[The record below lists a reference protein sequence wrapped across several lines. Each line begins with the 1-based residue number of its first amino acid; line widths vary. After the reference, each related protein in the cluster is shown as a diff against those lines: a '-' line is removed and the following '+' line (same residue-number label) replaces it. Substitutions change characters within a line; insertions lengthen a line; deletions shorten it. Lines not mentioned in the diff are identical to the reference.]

1 MLIRFKEFNSFC
13 PCYFKSPPVKGIDIL
28 WKFWGFIG
36 RFNDLYRQITS
47 GVEKTADESM
57 SAIRF
62 CTTPKVD
69 LPHYS
74 PILRMT
80 EPLGTEI
87 KNVACYRL
95 GIVLHLDIHKGEENM
110 NTLTYQKQIRGT
122 TEFMKRLMVATNE
135 CYQLTSNDTYFS
147 DIWFSGVKTAE
158 GAMVEGVDY
167 CGPVNTSHKVF
178 A

>member
-1 MLIRFKEFNSFC
+1 
-13 PCYFKSPPVKGIDIL
+13 
-28 WKFWGFIG
+28 
-36 RFNDLYRQITS
+36 
-47 GVEKTADESM
+47 
-57 SAIRF
+57 
-62 CTTPKVD
+62 
-69 LPHYS
+69 
-74 PILRMT
+74 
-80 EPLGTEI
+80 
-87 KNVACYRL
+87 
-95 GIVLHLDIHKGEENM
+95 M

-167 CGPVNTSHKVF
+167 CVPVNTSHKVF